1 MTDPVNPR
9 FLRPLD
15 WLLLTAL
22 VASGAWLTCDLF
34 SSPAGERAMV
44 WIDGRRAAWFPLG
57 GPTATDTVQ
66 GALGPVVLEHG
77 EGSVRVLRA
86 PCPGHLCMR
95 QGVVHRSGE
104 KLVCVPSRVV
114 VTIEGG
120 TSAMEGI
127 DAAH

>member
-1 MTDPVNPR
+1 MTDSVSPR

-15 WLLLTAL
+15 WLLLAVL
-22 VASGAWLTCDLF
+22 VASGGWLTWDLF
-34 SSPAGERAMV
+34 ASPDGERAMV
-44 WIDGRRAAWFPLG
+44 WIDGRRAAWYPLG
-57 GPTATDTVQ
+57 GSIAIDSVQ

-77 EGSVRVLRA
+77 DGAIRVLRA

-120 TSAMEGI
+120 SSAMDGI
-127 DAAH
+127 DASH